1 MKKQLKNRGV
11 ASLPIVLVF
20 GILIVAIG
28 VGITALA
35 FTEGV
40 IAQGGYQS
48 SRALLYAEGGAR
60 DALMRVARNKNYA
73 CASPNCYSLDFATGG
88 CSSGNACARI
98 SVSAGVGS
106 LADPKVVTSKGQ
118 AGFNTRALQAQ
129 VIFDSDSNQ
138 EGRIATTTWQELT
151 N

>member
-1 MKKQLKNRGV
+1 MKKQLKTRGV
-11 ASLPIVLVF
+11 ASIPIVLVF

-28 VGITALA
+28 IGITALS

-60 DALMRVARNKNYA
+60 DALVRIARNKNYVCATIDCYTLDFVTNGCTSGTA
-73 CASPNCYSLDFATGG
+73 CAKV
-88 CSSGNACARI
+88 
-98 SVSAGVGS
+98 SVGAGIGS
-106 LADPKVVTSKGQ
+106 IGDPKIVTAKGQ
-118 AGFNTRALQAQ
+118 VGQNTRVLQVR
-129 VIFDSDSNQ
+129 VILDSNQ
-138 EGRIATTTWQELT
+138 YGEIATTTWQELT

>member
-1 MKKQLKNRGV
+1 M
-11 ASLPIVLVF
+11 ASIPIVLVF
-20 GILIVAIG
+20 GVLIVAIG
-28 VGITALA
+28 VGITALS

-48 SRALLYAEGGAR
+48 SRALLYAESGAR
-60 DALMRVARNKNYA
+60 DALVRIARNKNYT
-73 CASPNCYSLDFATGG
+73 CATADCYSLTFAVNG
-88 CSSGNACARI
+88 CSSGSACARV

-106 LADPKVVTSKGQ
+106 IADPKMVTAKGQ
-118 AGFNTRALQAQ
+118 VGLNTRVLQAQ
-129 VIFDSDSNQ
+129 VIFDTNQ

>member
-1 MKKQLKNRGV
+1 MKKQLKTRGV

-28 VGITALA
+28 VGITALS

-48 SRALLYAEGGAR
+48 SRALIYAEGGAR
-60 DALMRVARNKNYA
+60 DALVRIARNKNYT
-73 CASPNCYSLDFATGG
+73 CATTDCYSLNFATNG
-88 CSSGNACARI
+88 CSSGTACAKV
-98 SVSAGVGS
+98 SVSTGIGS
-106 LADPKVVTSKGQ
+106 IADPKIVTSKGQ
-118 AGFNTRALQAQ
+118 VGQNTRTLQVR
-129 VIFDSDSNQ
+129 VILDPNQ
-138 EGRIATTTWQELT
+138 YGEIATTTWQELT

>member
-1 MKKQLKNRGV
+1 MKKQLKSRGV

-28 VGITALA
+28 VGITALS

-48 SRALLYAEGGAR
+48 ARALLYAEGGAR
-60 DALMRVARNKNYA
+60 DALVRIARNKNYTCATTDCYSISFATNGCSGGIA
-73 CASPNCYSLDFATGG
+73 CAKV
-88 CSSGNACARI
+88 
-98 SVSAGVGS
+98 SVGAGIGS
-106 LADPKVVTSKGQ
+106 IADPKIVVSKGQ
-118 AGFNTRALQAQ
+118 VGLNTRVLQAQ
-129 VIFDSDSNQ
+129 VIFDTTQNG
-138 EGRIATTTWQELT
+138 EIATTTWQELT

>member
-1 MKKQLKNRGV
+1 MKKRLKTRGV

-28 VGITALA
+28 IGITALS

-48 SRALLYAEGGAR
+48 TRALLYAEGGAR
-60 DALMRVARNKNYA
+60 DALVRIARNKNYA
-73 CASPNCYSLDFATGG
+73 CATTDCYSLDFAAAG
-88 CSSGNACARI
+88 CSSGNACARV

-106 LADPKVVTSKGQ
+106 IADPKVVTSKGQ
-118 AGFNTRALQAQ
+118 VGLNTRMLQVQVVFDVAQ
-129 VIFDSDSNQ
+129 DGQ
-138 EGRIATTTWQELT
+138 IATTTWQELT

>member
-1 MKKQLKNRGV
+1 MKKNLKTRGV

-28 VGITALA
+28 VGITALS

-40 IAQGGYQS
+40 IAQGDYQS

-60 DALMRVARNKNYA
+60 DALVRISRNKNYI
-73 CASPNCYSLDFATGG
+73 CATTDCYALDFATNG
-88 CSSGNACARI
+88 CSSGTACARM

-106 LADPKVVTSKGQ
+106 LADPKIVTAKGQ
-118 AGFNTRALQAQ
+118 VGLNTRILQAQ
-129 VIFDSDSNQ
+129 VIFDSTQ
-138 EGRIATTTWQELT
+138 YGQIATTTWQELT